1 MKHVDVLRLDDQ
13 TRSELWQRVIE
24 AVETYM
30 SQVHQ
35 SRVTPEVD
43 AEKLR
48 AFLSRIDFSQPLNPL
63 EAVNFVVEGLWNYQ
77 LHTAHPRYFGLFN
90 PTPTSMG
97 IAADALAAAFNPQ
110 LAAWAHNPFAV
121 EVEQHLIRNF
131 ADRFGYDSTT
141 ADGTFTS
148 GGAEANHTAMLTA
161 LVNTFPEFAP
171 QGVRGL
177 ERQPL
182 LYVSTESHHSFIKAA
197 RACGLGTDAVR
208 RVPVDETMQMNVEVL
223 NEQIVRDRAA
233 GFAPFLIV
241 GTAGTTSAGVVDP
254 LARIADTAGREKLW
268 FHVDAA
274 YGGAAILVPE
284 LRAVLA
290 GIERSDSLT
299 FDTHKWLSVPMG
311 GGIYLTRHRNI
322 LGETFRITPAYIPPT
337 PQGLDVT
344 DPYTHSMQ
352 WSRRFIGLKVF
363 LSLAVAGWEGYA
375 AALEHQVAMGNLLRR
390 ELEASDWQIMNQ
402 TKLPVVCFVDRQN
415 NMEGK
420 SGAFIEAVARE
431 VVSSGEAW
439 ISVTRVKD
447 DVPVLRACITSYRT
461 TPEDVLTLVHAI
473 DAARRK
479 IYSRA

>member
-1 MKHVDVLRLDDQ
+1 MKHLDVLRLDAQ
-13 TRSELWQRVIE
+13 TRAKLWHRV
-24 AVETYM
+24 VEGVESYM
-30 SQVHQ
+30 SSVHQ
-35 SRVTPEVD
+35 TRVASEVD
-43 AEKLR
+43 PEKIR
-48 AFLSRIDFSQPLNPL
+48 ALLSRIDFSQPLDPL
-63 EAVNFVVEGLWNYQ
+63 EAVNFVMQGLWDYQ

-90 PTPTSMG
+90 PTPTTMG

-110 LAAWAHNPFAV
+110 LAAWAHSPFAV

-131 ADRFGYDSTT
+131 AHCFGYESTN

-161 LVNTFPEFAP
+161 LVNQFPEFARH
-171 QGVRGL
+171 GVRGL
-177 ERQPL
+177 DRQPL

-208 RVPVDETMQMNVEVL
+208 RVPVDETLQMNVEVL
-223 NEQIVRDRAA
+223 GEQIAHDRAA

-241 GTAGTTSAGVVDP
+241 ATAGTTSAGIVDP
-254 LARIADTAGREKLW
+254 LVRIADTASQEKLW

-284 LRAVLA
+284 LRDVLA

-299 FDTHKWLSVPMG
+299 FDTHKWLSAPMG
-311 GGIYLTRHRNI
+311 GGLYLTRHRNI
-322 LGETFRITPAYIPPT
+322 LGETFGITTAYVPPT

-375 AALEHQVAMGNLLRR
+375 AAFRHQAAMGNLLRR
-390 ELEASDWQIMNQ
+390 ELEASDWQITNR
-402 TKLPVVCFVDRQN
+402 TKLPVVCFVDRRN
-415 NMEGK
+415 HVEGK
-420 SGAFIEAVARE
+420 SRAFIEAVARE

-439 ISVTRVKD
+439 ISVTRVQD
-447 DVPVLRACITSYRT
+447 DMPVLRACITSYRAT
-461 TPEDVLTLVHAI
+461 SEDILALVRAL